1 MLIIC
6 DISHCLGLISPRKN
20 RQMFCRTV
28 GVGLILG
35 VWSVAVV
42 GQQQPA
48 QSATP
53 ALHEFPVIL
62 QQNVETGKTPVGTKL
77 QAKLAAATLFN
88 GTVIPKNA
96 VVTGLVVQSE
106 AKSAK
111 NQARLEIRIDKV
123 TWNGGWAPL
132 GAYLMPLFYPTT
144 GQAVPNLPHE
154 APDPDSRT
162 LNGAGQSGSPMNRPF
177 PSNGSEASRGAIS
190 DIPTISNRPVRM
202 GNVALEP
209 TSDGG
214 IALVSEH
221 ANIKLYKLT
230 TYVFAA
236 DESPA
241 K

>member
-1 MLIIC
+1 
-6 DISHCLGLISPRKN
+6 
-20 RQMFCRTV
+20 MFCRIV

-96 VVTGLVVQSE
+96 VITGLVGESE

-123 TWNGGWAPL
+123 TWNGGWTPL

-154 APDPDSRT
+154 APDPDSKT
-162 LNGAGQSGSPMNRPF
+162 LSGAGQSGSPMSRPS
-177 PSNGSEASRGAIS
+177 PGNGSEASQGAIP
-190 DIPTISNRPVRM
+190 DIATISNRPVRM

-214 IALVSEH
+214 IALVSER
-221 ANIKLYKLT
+221 ANIKLFKLT

>member
-1 MLIIC
+1 
-6 DISHCLGLISPRKN
+6 
-20 RQMFCRTV
+20 MFCRAV
-28 GVGLILG
+28 GVGLIVG
-35 VWSVAVV
+35 AWSVAVF

-96 VVTGLVVQSE
+96 VITGLVVESE

-123 TWNGGWAPL
+123 SWNGGWAPL

-190 DIPTISNRPVRM
+190 DIPTISNRPVPM